1 MEGHDGLTAEQNKE
15 IVDGYVRDRITARGH
30 GAQWA
35 TWGHRVREGSKKS
48 RVHFHIWTSVG
59 PMLENGKL
67 SDTETDWF
75 FDEEQ
80 DAWEKAIDNGV
91 ARYRVGAGF
100 RNIEQSIR
108 AKRSF
113 KIVPICKSFDPIN
126 RPVWNKPDVCAIDRR
141 CKAEIFQLCNVRFRW
156 VHLWPQS
163 PDGP

>member
-1 MEGHDGLTAEQNKE
+1 MEQREYNVSENNRYTHIADDFIVEGHDGLTAEQNKE

-80 DAWEKAIDNGV
+80 DAWEKA
-91 ARYRVGAGF
+91 
-100 RNIEQSIR
+100 
-108 AKRSF
+108 
-113 KIVPICKSFDPIN
+113 
-126 RPVWNKPDVCAIDRR
+126 
-141 CKAEIFQLCNVRFRW
+141 
-156 VHLWPQS
+156 
-163 PDGP
+163 